1 MSRLTEKFNELS
13 KKKKKALV
21 SFVSACDPDY
31 ECSEK
36 IINMLPSQG
45 VDIIEIGLPF
55 SDPMADGPV
64 IQRSSQRAIKSGFTV
79 KKLFNIVK
87 NFRSNDTKTPIILM
101 GYFNTIFQ
109 YGLEKFFLSAAK
121 SGVDGLIIVDLPPE
135 EELLIEEYK
144 NNTEI
149 SIIRLLTPTTDKKRL
164 NRIVKSASGFLYYV
178 SIMGITG
185 TKKPTIQ
192 KVKSSV
198 NIIKKTTKLPI
209 VVGFGINNPKQ
220 IKQIS
225 EFADGTVVGSSLVK
239 FIEDFVKKKY
249 KEDKMFEK
257 IKIFLKKLN
266 DSCYVEL

>member
-1 MSRLTEKFNELS
+1 MSRLTEKFNDLE

-21 SFVSACDPDY
+21 SFVSACDPNY
-31 ECSEK
+31 ECSKK
-36 IINMLPSQG
+36 IINMLPSHG

-79 KKLFNIVK
+79 KKLFSIVK
-87 NFRSNDTKTPIILM
+87 NFRSNDSKTPIVLM

-109 YGLEKFFLSAAK
+109 YGLEKFFLNADK
-121 SGVDGLIIVDLPPE
+121 NRVDGLIIVDLPPE
-135 EELLIEEYK
+135 EEFQIEKYIR
-144 NNTEI
+144 NTEI
-149 SIIRLLTPTTDKKRL
+149 SIIRLLTPTTNGDRL
-164 NRIVKSASGFLYYV
+164 NKIVKSASGFLYYV

-185 TKKPTIQ
+185 TKKPTIK

-198 NIIKKTTKLPI
+198 NKIKKVTKLPI

-220 IKQIS
+220 INQIS
-225 EFADGTVVGSSLVK
+225 KFADGTVVGSSLVK

-249 KEDKMFEK
+249 KENTMFGK
-257 IKIFLKKLN
+257 IKTFLKELN
-266 DSCYVEL
+266 DSCYVK